1 MVRVKGPLQVMAV
14 SNVAPDGHL
23 RYSFGA
29 STYLYRLSG
38 MGGSGLPQ
46 ETFSMAKYV
55 VQGTV
60 KDEHGNAVEGAALHI
75 GKEVAFSDSSGHFQL
90 RASKHGPYALSVAPD
105 EFLSNIVYEVVT
117 APAQAR
123 ADSDDAAQELKL
135 LCGRR
140 LSLARNRDEN
150 RG

>member
-1 MVRVKGPLQVMAV
+1 MAV

-38 MGGSGLPQ
+38 MAGSGLPQ
-46 ETFSMAKYV
+46 ETFSMGRYV

-60 KDEHGNAVEGAALHI
+60 KDEQGNAVEGAALHV
-75 GKEVAFSDSSGHFQL
+75 GKEVAFSDSSGRFQL
-90 RASKHGPYALSVAPD
+90 RVSKHGPYALSVVPN

-117 APAQAR
+117 APAQVR
-123 ADSDDAAQELKL
+123 ADSDDAAQDIEIILRQKIVS
-135 LCGRR
+135 R
-140 LSLARNRDEN
+140 AKP
-150 RG
+150 

>member
-1 MVRVKGPLQVMAV
+1 MAV

-60 KDEHGNAVEGAALHI
+60 KDEQGNAVEGAALHV
-75 GKEVAFSDSSGHFQL
+75 GKEVAFSDSSGRFQL
-90 RASKHGPYALSVAPD
+90 RVSRHGPYALSVAPD
-105 EFLSNIVYEVVT
+105 EFLSNMVYEVVT
-117 APAQAR
+117 APAQVR
-123 ADSDDAAQELKL
+123 ADSDDAAQDIEIIVRQKIVS
-135 LCGRR
+135 R
-140 LSLARNRDEN
+140 ANQ
-150 RG
+150 